1 MRAIRIHEVGGPEVL
16 QLEEVAEPR
25 PEPGQVLIRV
35 AYAGLNFADT
45 LIRRGRYLLQPAF
58 PYVPGLEVSGTV
70 AAVGSGVDAA
80 RFPLGARVA
89 ALTLGGGGYAELAV
103 ARAAHT
109 IPLPDT
115 LGLDVGA
122 AFPLQA
128 FSVYHALTTA
138 GRLAPGETV
147 LVHAAAGGSGSLAI
161 QLARLLGAGRVIGT
175 AGGPKKVKLVREL
188 GADEA
193 IDYLRENFPAR
204 VNELTEGRG
213 ADLVLE
219 MVGGQ
224 TLERSFECLAV
235 LGRVVTF
242 GNASHAQADLNS
254 LWGRLRT
261 RSQTLAG
268 CNFSTVLA
276 RPELRDASFTT
287 LLDHLTSGRLRVV
300 LHHCHPLAEAGAAQA
315 AMESR
320 KTVGKILLRVAS
332 GQWSAVSAH

>member
-16 QLEEVAEPR
+16 QLEDVAEPR
-25 PEPGQVLIRV
+25 PEAGQVLIRV
-35 AYAGLNFADT
+35 AFAGLNFADT

-70 AAVGSGVDAA
+70 AALGPGVDAG

-103 ARAAHT
+103 AKAAYT
-109 IPLPDT
+109 IPLPET

-128 FSVYHALTTA
+128 FSVYHALSTA
-138 GRLAPGETV
+138 GRLALGETV
-147 LVHAAAGGSGSLAI
+147 VVHAAAGGSGSLAL

-175 AGGPKKVKLVREL
+175 AGGPDKVRLVREL

-204 VNELTEGRG
+204 VNELTAGRG
-213 ADLVLE
+213 TDLVLE
-219 MVGGQ
+219 TVGGQ

-268 CNFSTVLA
+268 FNFSAALA

-287 LLDHLTSGRLRVV
+287 LLDYLTAGRLRVV
-300 LHHCHPLAEAGAAQA
+300 LRHCHSLAAAGPAQA
-315 AMESR
+315 GLENR
-320 KTVGKILLRVAS
+320 KTVGKILLRVMS
-332 GQWSAVSAH
+332 DEG